1 MSRYHSYLN
10 SAKAILKKYR
20 GDEPFSSFLKIHFS
34 VNKKFGS
41 KDRKQVAHLCY
52 CFFRLGKAALYL
64 SEEDRILTAL
74 FLCSSNSDEMLA
86 VLKPEWNDKAQCSFE
101 EKLSVIPLQFSATE
115 IFPWKDE
122 LSKEV
127 DASDYSHSFLIQ
139 PNLFLRLRPG
149 YEKKL
154 FAKLEKAEI
163 EFETIGTNCL
173 SFSNATK
180 LEEIVELNRE
190 AVIQDYSSQQVGKIF
205 RSINEQLVR
214 LGRSGQ
220 PLRVWDCCAASG
232 GKSIL
237 AKDIFGEVDLTVS
250 DIRESILFNLKKR
263 FTAAGIN
270 KYRSYVADLTAS
282 ALQLSPM
289 DFIIC
294 DVPCTGSG
302 TWSRTPEQLY
312 FFDIATIA
320 GYAALQ
326 KKIASNALKNLNKG
340 GWFLYITC
348 SVFRKENEEVVDYL
362 VQTFLLNIISMK
374 TITGY
379 SDKADTMF
387 VAMMQRS

>member
-1 MSRYHSYLN
+1 M
-10 SAKAILKKYR
+10 
-20 GDEPFSSFLKIHFS
+20 
-34 VNKKFGS
+34 
-41 KDRKQVAHLCY
+41 
-52 CFFRLGKAALYL
+52 
-64 SEEDRILTAL
+64 
-74 FLCSSNSDEMLA
+74 
-86 VLKPEWNDKAQCSFE
+86 
-101 EKLSVIPLQFSATE
+101 
-115 IFPWKDE
+115 
-122 LSKEV
+122 
-127 DASDYSHSFLIQ
+127 IQ

-149 YEKKL
+149 YERKKL

-173 SFSNATK
+173 SFSNAIK

-205 RSINEQLVR
+205 RSISEQLVR

-302 TWSRTPEQLY
+302 TWSRTPEQVY
-312 FFDIATIA
+312 FFDSATIV